1 VEVGTVKDVGEG
13 SLAEVDSLD
22 SAVGRAEAAAGN
34 SAEADNSAAVVGTT
48 VGFGDSLAGADS
60 RVVGIDMPAVVEAAG
75 SLEAADTVLEV
86 ESQVAEGPAEDLAED
101 SLVAGL
107 VGNSAEGGIYQA
119 AGQADPGEAADNLEA
134 EHNE

>member
-1 VEVGTVKDVGEG
+1 MKDVGEG

-34 SAEADNSAAVVGTT
+34 PAEADNAAAAVGTT
-48 VGFGDSLAGADS
+48 VGLGDSLAGADS
-60 RVVGIDMPAVVEAAG
+60 RVAEIDMPAVVEAAG

-86 ESQVAEGPAEDLAED
+86 ESQVAEGPAEDLAEG

-107 VGNSAEGGIYQA
+107 GGNSAEEEIYQA